1 MFRQSLHGHE
11 RRPITRAW
19 RLVTAAALGLAA
31 MGSASAQDGR
41 EASQFVPIANE
52 PPAELA
58 VEPPLPG
65 PLARGA
71 AVVPYRTRHFRILP
85 IFGAGAREVSP
96 RAGHLHVGVDDL
108 PWRWAD
114 AGGNGSVVVNGLPAG
129 PHTIHI
135 ELALPDHTVVAA
147 GAVHFTVPASAPS
160 PHGPPHASNT
170 H

>member
-11 RRPITRAW
+11 RSPITRAW

-52 PPAELA
+52 PPAELS

-71 AVVPYRTRHFRILP
+71 AIVPYRTRHFRILP

-160 PHGPPHASNT
+160 PHGPPNASNT